1 MPEKHF
7 YLRKIVIVGDN
18 IKVRRDENGIITIG
32 LRNFLL
38 DENSLRL

>member
-1 MPEKHF
+1 MNVKRDREI
-7 YLRKIVIVGDN
+7 YLNKADQQAEEQVNKG
-18 IKVRRDENGIITIG
+18 IG